1 MRRVAFI
8 PVLLIMASVAS
19 SASVAASGE
28 RAQIN
33 DRITSASNLP
43 DVKCHVKGLS
53 QRNAAQPT
61 IVLPRFNPDPT
72 PIITEFYGSA
82 KSEGK
87 KPEPKP
93 DVAAAV
99 PEAAVGTTQPSIP

>member
-8 PVLLIMASVAS
+8 PVLLVMASVAS

-43 DVKCHVKGLS
+43 DVKCHVRSLS
-53 QRNAAQPT
+53 QRNATQPT

-72 PIITEFYGSA
+72 PIITEFYGPA
-82 KSEGK
+82 KPEAK

-93 DVAAAV
+93 ASAAV
-99 PEAAVGTTQPSIP
+99 PEAAVHTTTPSIP